1 MAVRTGRQH
10 PRDVRSAAVALCGG
24 RWLITVREECE
35 RLEGVAAAHRTDDR
49 SIYHIQT
56 ACLVLASYRVLTE
69 QLRMD
74 HISSLNCIR
83 RCLVADGRWPAFIH
97 SLHSRKPEGPGS
109 EEGKCKG
116 PWCVWRC
123 VLLRR

>member
-1 MAVRTGRQH
+1 VAVRTGRQH

-24 RWLITVREECE
+24 RWLIT
-35 RLEGVAAAHRTDDR
+35 
-49 SIYHIQT
+49 
-56 ACLVLASYRVLTE
+56 
-69 QLRMD
+69 
-74 HISSLNCIR
+74 
-83 RCLVADGRWPAFIH
+83 VADGRWPAFIH